1 MLCHDIRFLARFGGV
16 LLKRGVIAWGQSS
29 GSAFCKL
36 RWRKEGEVMLIAL
49 IIEDGNSEFAG
60 ACPAHSCSLRIW
72 RDFLGYQVGC
82 AFMRA

>member
-1 MLCHDIRFLARFGGV
+1 
-16 LLKRGVIAWGQSS
+16 
-29 GSAFCKL
+29 
-36 RWRKEGEVMLIAL
+36 MLIAP